1 MIECVDTRF
10 FKLERNAQLFI
21 DDMNGYGYWCQFIN
35 GHKGF
40 IVNVFMEV

>member
-10 FKLERNAQLFI
+10 FKLERNAQHFI
-21 DDMNGYGYWCQFIN
+21 KDMNSYGYWCQVVN
-35 GHKGF
+35 GYQGL